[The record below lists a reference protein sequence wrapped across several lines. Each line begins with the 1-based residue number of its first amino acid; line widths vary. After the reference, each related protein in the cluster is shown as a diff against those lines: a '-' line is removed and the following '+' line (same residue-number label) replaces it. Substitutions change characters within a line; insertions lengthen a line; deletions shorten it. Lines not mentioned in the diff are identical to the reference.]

1 MPCSGDWKKGP
12 DFCYLAVVEKKTW
25 QAASSFCSSKGGH
38 LLSIQSEDEND
49 YIYGK
54 FLLISVL

>member
-1 MPCSGDWKKGP
+1 M
-12 DFCYLAVVEKKTW
+12 AVVDKKTW
-25 QAASSFCSSKGGH
+25 QEASSFCSSKGGH

-54 FLLISVL
+54 FLFILISVL